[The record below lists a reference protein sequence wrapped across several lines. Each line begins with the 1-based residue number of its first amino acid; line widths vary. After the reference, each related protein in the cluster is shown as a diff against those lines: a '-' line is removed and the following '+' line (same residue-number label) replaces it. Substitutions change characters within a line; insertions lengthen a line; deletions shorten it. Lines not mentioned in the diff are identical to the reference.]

1 MYKYRQINKS
11 IISTGNLTTEG
22 ETIEQ
27 KVERMVHNKEPIKDG
42 AIPQYSER
50 KKGVMA
56 GWNIRT
62 DKWEIASEAIGAINK
77 SKEAKGQGKMEIV
90 KDNVEQSQDGE
101 AESAQG

>member
-1 MYKYRQINKS
+1 MYRYKKAKQSLVKRS
-11 IISTGNLTTEG
+11 ETTEG
-22 ETIEQ
+22 ETIEN

-50 KKGVMA
+50 KDGVMA

-62 DKWEIASEAIGAINK
+62 DKWEVATDAVGAINK
-77 SKEAKGQGKMEIV
+77 SREAKSQAKMHIV
-90 KDNVEQSQDGE
+90 KNEEAEEKDGG

>member
-1 MYKYRQINKS
+1 MYKYRKTNKS

-22 ETIEQ
+22 ETIEH

-90 KDNVEQSQDGE
+90 KDIVEQSQDGG